1 MRMLLLFLRTRHQ
14 EEEEEETQQAQLR
27 QPMMVVQLLVAIQA
41 KMAAD
46 LDWVGLAVVV
56 QRLLLRV

>member
-14 EEEEEETQQAQLR
+14 EEEEGETQQAQLR

>member
-1 MRMLLLFLRTRHQ
+1 MRMLLLFLRTPQ

>member
-14 EEEEEETQQAQLR
+14 EEEEETQQAQLR

>member
-1 MRMLLLFLRTRHQ
+1 MRMLLLFLRTHQ